1 MDEATQ
7 VEFIATVCKGFA
19 DAINESCGTHFGGK
33 DGYEVLS
40 LVFGE
45 VFGAAQLRAA
55 TPEQGRDLAMAA
67 WELLQTRVPPETLSA
82 ALERALQAAG

>member
-7 VEFIATVCKGFA
+7 VEFIATVCQRFA
-19 DAINESCGTHFGGK
+19 DAINDSCGTRFGGK

-45 VFGAAQLRAA
+45 VFGPAQLRDA
-55 TPEQGRDLAMAA
+55 TAEQGRDLAMAA

-82 ALERALQAAG
+82 ALGRALQAAG

>member
-19 DAINESCGTHFGGK
+19 DSINDSCGTRFGGK
-33 DGYEVLS
+33 EGYEVLS

-45 VFGAAQLRAA
+45 VFGPAQLRAA
-55 TPEQGRDLAMAA
+55 TAEQSRDLAMAV
-67 WELLQTRVPPETLSA
+67 WELLQTRVPAQTISA